1 MIKYYIYKLEMFIK
15 FIMVLCALNV
25 SLSQVNINLFSKLDH
40 LLQLHI
46 ERMIYLFGG
55 ICTIIFIMNT
65 YNWLPFLGETVFPSS
80 LVPLK
85 TVEGDTT
92 ITINTL
98 SNTKIAY
105 WSSKPS
111 DKKTPGV
118 EEAYD
123 DYSNSGVVMSD
134 SNGKA
139 VLTFNK
145 GTDYIVPGGKLIKK
159 HVHYRVLDG
168 DWALIGPVKTVYI

>member
-1 MIKYYIYKLEMFIK
+1 
-15 FIMVLCALNV
+15 MVLCALNV
-25 SLSQVNINLFSKLDH
+25 SLSQVNINLFSKLDY
-40 LLQLHI
+40 LVESNFNKQLHI

-85 TVEGDTT
+85 TVEVDTT
-92 ITINTL
+92 VTVNTL